1 MDISGL
7 LNSLQNTLGA
17 HLPKIAGALAILIVG
32 WIIAVIVRAAFRKAL
47 SLLKLNTR
55 VSTDIGET
63 GINLENGIASGAYW
77 IVILITF
84 IAVFDTLNLQLV
96 SQPLNA
102 LVTHIFEYIPQ
113 IIGGVVLTLVAWLL
127 ATGVRIIAGKALSS
141 TSLDEKLS
149 AEAGMTPVSGNIVNV
164 LFWFVILLFLPAIL
178 GAFQLQGLLE
188 PVESMVNK
196 ILNMLPNILGAAVIG
211 FVGWLVAKI
220 LRDLVSNLLSAAG
233 ADKIGEKAGLQG
245 TVSVSRLVATIVFIF
260 VFVPALVASLNA
272 LQIESISKPAVD
284 MLALMM
290 AAIPNIFAAA
300 VILVI
305 TYFIARLISDLVG
318 SILGGLGFDNLPE
331 KLGITFSQETA
342 ITPSILVGKLIIFFA
357 MLFAT
362 VEAANRLG
370 FEQVRNIV
378 SVFIQFGGQVLLGGA
393 ILVIGFWLAN
403 LAYKSIENVS
413 SVTAANLARV
423 AIMMLVAGM
432 GLRAMGIADDIV
444 NLAFGLTLGAVA
456 VAFALSFGLGGREA
470 AGKHMEHWLSKLRN
484 D

>member
-1 MDISGL
+1 MDFSGL
-7 LNSLQNTLGA
+7 LNSLQSTLGA
-17 HLPKIAGALAILIVG
+17 HLPKIAGALGILIVG
-32 WIIAVIVRAAFRKAL
+32 WIVALIVRAAFRKAL
-47 SLLKLNTR
+47 SLLKVNDHISSDSASGGL
-55 VSTDIGET
+55 
-63 GINLENGIASGAYW
+63 NLEKGIASGAYW

-127 ATGVRIIAGKALSS
+127 ATGVRILVGKALSS
-141 TSLDEKLS
+141 TSLDEKLT
-149 AEAGMTPVSGNIVNV
+149 AEAGMTSVSGNIANV

-178 GAFQLQGLLE
+178 GAFQLQGLLD

-196 ILNMLPNILGAAVIG
+196 ILNMLPNILAAGVIG

-245 TVSVSRLVATIVFIF
+245 TVSVSRLIGTVVFIF
-260 VFVPALVASLNA
+260 VFVPALVASLNT

-331 KLGITFSQETA
+331 KLGMQLSEETTA
-342 ITPSILVGKLIIFFA
+342 TPSMLVGKLIIFFA

-370 FEQVRNIV
+370 FEQVRNLV
-378 SVFIQFGGQVLLGGA
+378 SVFIQFGGQILLGGA
-393 ILVIGFWLAN
+393 ILAIGFWLAN

-413 SVTAANLARV
+413 STTAANIARA

-470 AGKHMEHWLSKLRN
+470 AGKHMEYWLSKLRN

>member
-1 MDISGL
+1 MDFSGL
-7 LNSLQNTLGA
+7 LNSLQNTLGT
-17 HLPKIAGALAILIVG
+17 HLPKIAGALGILVVG
-32 WIIAVIVRAAFRKAL
+32 WIVAMIVRAAFRKAL
-47 SLLKLNTR
+47 SLLKVNAR
-55 VSTDIGET
+55 VSADSESK
-63 GINLENGIASGAYW
+63 GIDLENGIASGAYW

-102 LVTHIFEYIPQ
+102 LVTQIFDYIPQ

-127 ATGVRIIAGKALSS
+127 ATGIRMLAGKALAS
-141 TSLDEKLS
+141 TSLDDKLS
-149 AEAGMTPVSGNIVNV
+149 AEAGMSPVSGNIANV

-196 ILNMLPNILGAAVIG
+196 ILNMLPNILAAAVIG

-233 ADKIGEKAGLQG
+233 ADRVGEKAGLQG
-245 TVSVSRLVATIVFIF
+245 SVSVSRLIGTVVFIF
-260 VFVPALVASLNA
+260 VFVPALVASLNT

-300 VILVI
+300 VILIV
-305 TYFIARLISDLVG
+305 TFFIARLIADLVG
-318 SILGGLGFDNLPE
+318 SVLGGLGFDNLPE
-331 KLGITFSQETA
+331 KIGINFSQETTA
-342 ITPSILVGKLIIFFA
+342 TPSTLVSKLIIFFA

-378 SVFIQFGGQVLLGGA
+378 SVFIQFGGQILLGGT
-393 ILVIGFWLAN
+393 ILAIGFWLAN

-413 SVTAANLARV
+413 SSTAANIARA
-423 AIMMLVAGM
+423 AIIMLVAGM

>member
-17 HLPKIAGALAILIVG
+17 HLPKIAGALGILIVG

-47 SLLKLNTR
+47 SLLKVNAR
-55 VSTDIGET
+55 VSTDAGDT

-113 IIGGVVLTLVAWLL
+113 IIGGAVLTLVAWLL
-127 ATGVRIIAGKALSS
+127 ATGVRIVVRKALSA
-141 TSLDEKLS
+141 TSLDEKLT
-149 AEAGMTPVSGNIVNV
+149 AEAGLTQVSGNIANV

-196 ILNMLPNILGAAVIG
+196 ILNMLPNILAAAVIG

-245 TVSVSRLVATIVFIF
+245 TVSISRLVGTVVFIF
-260 VFVPALVASLNA
+260 VFVPALVASLNT

-305 TYFIARLISDLVG
+305 TYFIARLISDLVS
-318 SILGGLGFDNLPE
+318 SILGGLGFDNLPD
-331 KLGITFSQETA
+331 KLGIKISQETA
-342 ITPSILVGKLIIFFA
+342 STPSILVSKLIIFFA

-378 SVFIQFGGQVLLGGA
+378 SVFIQFGGQILLGGA
-393 ILVIGFWLAN
+393 ILAIGFWLAN
-403 LAYKSIENVS
+403 LAYKSIENIS
-413 SVTAANLARV
+413 SATAANIARA

-444 NLAFGLTLGAVA
+444 NLAFGLTLGSVA